1 MEAKEVVTRFTH
13 HVPKNDQPQKYAAIR
28 SEGLIAAGFDEFP
41 FREIGA
47 LLWPLLIVALAAG
60 IG

>member
-1 MEAKEVVTRFTH
+1 MRVNWGDVRQT
-13 HVPKNDQPQKYAAIR
+13 AI
-28 SEGLIAAGFDEFP
+28 SVYCGGVIGTWLATTWSGFMEFP

>member
-1 MEAKEVVTRFTH
+1 MKLLRRDALVS
-13 HVPKNDQPQKYAAIR
+13 AAVWVYL
-28 SEGLIAAGFDEFP
+28 GGVAGAWLATTWAGFTEFP